1 MAEENTDTVIVTG
14 RGGFEKTVEK
24 ITDDES
30 EPSPREKYKSAIL
43 QLISDI
49 QANAPYLAFV
59 SFCIGCANVPIH
71 FMLLAGATCKV
82 QYCTYSVQTDYI
94 VLCTALCWHPSKS
107 TKS

>member
-1 MAEENTDTVIVTG
+1 MAEEDSDTVVVTG
-14 RGGFEKTVEK
+14 SGGFEKTVEK
-24 ITDDES
+24 IMEDDS

-49 QANAPYLAFV
+49 QGNAPYLAFA

-82 QYCTYSVQTDYI
+82 TFNICHLVDS
-94 VLCTALCWHPSKS
+94 
-107 TKS
+107 

>member
-1 MAEENTDTVIVTG
+1 MAEEDSDTVVVTG
-14 RGGFEKTVEK
+14 SGGFEKTVEK
-24 ITDDES
+24 IMEDDDS

-49 QANAPYLAFV
+49 QGNAPYLAFA

-82 QYCTYSVQTDYI
+82 TFNICHLVDS
-94 VLCTALCWHPSKS
+94 
-107 TKS
+107 